1 MVSKIFAPSR
11 LLRTEEPSKLQEY
24 KPRLQ
29 YTEDPTR
36 LRDNTDKA
44 QHTIP
49 QRILAIQESEEDL
62 THPHHAHSDDDTDT
76 SPESTHRLAIVD
88 AASELRRG
96 MEARADVVAMAR
108 DIGAWTSADP
118 ESGDSAAA
126 FVDTVLVPAGVVS
139 EVASMMERAREAMN
153 VDGLVAP
160 DTADFDEYHLK
171 ALLGLAMELENIV
184 SSKIA
189 CVAMAKAFFKFVL
202 VPLKLAAPVARLL
215 LDQKPKLL
223 LAFASKALL
232 LRTTGGNGFGDD
244 NMKKLLLLALV
255 APKALDLLKLNTGGD
270 LLPLL
275 KLLPL
280 LGGTKLEAL
289 LPIALLA
296 MTAFEGAEAAGF
308 LKALLSQKL
317 SSGRINVESTSEGVS
332 GDEMAIVDYV
342 VESWTTVEEESA
354 AGVDAASELRRGMEA
369 RADVVAM
376 ARDIGAWTSA
386 DPESGDSAAAF
397 VDTVLVPAG
406 VVSEVASMMERAREA
421 MNVDGLVA
429 PDTADF
435 DEYHLKALLGLAME
449 LENIVSSKIACVA
462 MAKAFFK
469 FVLVPLKLAAPV
481 ARLLLD
487 QKPKLLLAFASKA
500 LLLRTTGGNG
510 FGDDN
515 MKKLLLL
522 ALVAP
527 KALDLLKLNT
537 GGDLLP
543 LLKLLPLLG
552 GTKLE
557 ALLPIALLAMTAF
570 EGAEAAGFLKAL
582 LSQKLSSGRINVES
596 TSEGVSGDEMAIVDY
611 VVESWTTVEEESAAG
626 VDAASEL
633 RRGMEA
639 RADVVAMARDIG
651 AWTSA
656 DPESGD
662 SAAAFV
668 DTVLVPA
675 GVVSEVASMME
686 RAREAMN
693 VDGLVA
699 PDTADF
705 DEYHLKALLGLAMEL
720 ENIVSSKIACVAM
733 AKAFFKFVLV
743 PLKLAAPVAR
753 LLLDQK
759 PKLLLAFA
767 SKALLLRTTGG
778 NGFGDDNMKK
788 LLLLALVAPKALDLL
803 KLNTGGDLLPL
814 LKLLPLLG
822 GTKLEALLPIALLA
836 MTAFEGAEAAG
847 FLKALLS
854 QKLSSGRINV
864 ESTSEGVSGDE
875 MAIVDYVVESW
886 TTVEEESAAGVDAA
900 SELRRGME
908 ARADVV
914 AMARD
919 IGAWT
924 SADPE
929 SGDSAA
935 AFVDTVLVP
944 AGVVSEVA
952 SMMERAREA
961 MNVDGLVAPD
971 TADFDEYHLKALL
984 GLAMEL
990 ENIVSSKIACVAMA
1004 KAFFKFVLVPLKLA
1018 APVARLLLD
1027 QKPKLL
1033 LAFASKALLLRTTGG
1048 NGFGDVNMKKLLL
1061 LALVAPKALDLLK
1074 LNTGGDLLP
1083 LLKLLPL
1090 LGGTKLEALLPIALL
1105 AMTGFDAF

>member
-487 QKPKLLLAFASKA
+487 QKPKLLLAFASK
-500 LLLRTTGGNG
+500 
-510 FGDDN
+510 
-515 MKKLLLL
+515 
-522 ALVAP
+522 P
-527 KALDLLKLNT
+527 
-537 GGDLLP
+537 
-543 LLKLLPLLG
+543 
-552 GTKLE
+552 
-557 ALLPIALLAMTAF
+557 
-570 EGAEAAGFLKAL
+570 
-582 LSQKLSSGRINVES
+582 
-596 TSEGVSGDEMAIVDY
+596 
-611 VVESWTTVEEESAAG
+611 
-626 VDAASEL
+626 
-633 RRGMEA
+633 
-639 RADVVAMARDIG
+639 
-651 AWTSA
+651 
-656 DPESGD
+656 
-662 SAAAFV
+662 
-668 DTVLVPA
+668 
-675 GVVSEVASMME
+675 
-686 RAREAMN
+686 
-693 VDGLVA
+693 
-699 PDTADF
+699 
-705 DEYHLKALLGLAMEL
+705 
-720 ENIVSSKIACVAM
+720 C
-733 AKAFFKFVLV
+733 
-743 PLKLAAPVAR
+743 
-753 LLLDQK
+753 
-759 PKLLLAFA
+759 
-767 SKALLLRTTGG
+767 
-778 NGFGDDNMKK
+778 
-788 LLLLALVAPKALDLL
+788 
-803 KLNTGGDLLPL
+803 
-814 LKLLPLLG
+814 
-822 GTKLEALLPIALLA
+822 
-836 MTAFEGAEAAG
+836 
-847 FLKALLS
+847 
-854 QKLSSGRINV
+854 
-864 ESTSEGVSGDE
+864 
-875 MAIVDYVVESW
+875 
-886 TTVEEESAAGVDAA
+886 
-900 SELRRGME
+900 
-908 ARADVV
+908 
-914 AMARD
+914 
-919 IGAWT
+919 
-924 SADPE
+924 
-929 SGDSAA
+929 
-935 AFVDTVLVP
+935 
-944 AGVVSEVA
+944 
-952 SMMERAREA
+952 
-961 MNVDGLVAPD
+961 
-971 TADFDEYHLKALL
+971 
-984 GLAMEL
+984 
-990 ENIVSSKIACVAMA
+990 C
-1004 KAFFKFVLVPLKLA
+1004 
-1018 APVARLLLD
+1018 
-1027 QKPKLL
+1027 
-1033 LAFASKALLLRTTGG
+1033 
-1048 NGFGDVNMKKLLL
+1048 
-1061 LALVAPKALDLLK
+1061 
-1074 LNTGGDLLP
+1074 
-1083 LLKLLPL
+1083 
-1090 LGGTKLEALLPIALL
+1090 
-1105 AMTGFDAF
+1105 